1 MSNNLPYKVT
11 KKAVMTKYIP
21 THVQS
26 ECESK
31 NNLCQKTTV
40 EQFNLSRSFPITAQL
55 HTLVLRKIA
64 QVLNIFNKHWILV
77 CWGQFRKI
85 NICDSSVIPEKRY

>member
-40 EQFNLSRSFPITAQL
+40 EQFNLSRSFKDMLPYHCATSYFGI
-55 HTLVLRKIA
+55 KKDCPGIEY
-64 QVLNIFNKHWILV
+64 F
-77 CWGQFRKI
+77 
-85 NICDSSVIPEKRY
+85 